1 MKLKETDLPG
11 IGKKF
16 SIITS
21 HNDKIDVI
29 IYINGKR
36 ELFIFEKDDYDEPVA
51 NVILNEEEANQLGSI
66 LMGVYFKPETEETK
80 ECLLKNLVIE
90 WIEVDENS
98 PLVNHTL
105 KDLQIRQKT
114 GASVISI
121 IRGDKTIINPSPD
134 EVIKK
139 GDTLVLVG
147 SREQIEKFFKEFKVR
162 N

>member
-21 HNDKIDVI
+21 HKDKIDVI
-29 IYINGKR
+29 IYLNGKR
-36 ELFIFEKDDYDEPVA
+36 EIFIFEEDDYDEPVA
-51 NVILNEEEANQLGSI
+51 NVVLNEEEANQLGSI

>member
-21 HNDKIDVI
+21 HKDKIDVI

>member
-21 HNDKIDVI
+21 HKDKIDVI

-51 NVILNEEEANQLGSI
+51 NVVLNEEEANQLGSI
-66 LMGVYFKPETEETK
+66 LMGVYFKPETEKTK

-90 WIEVDENS
+90 WIEVDKNS
-98 PLVNHTL
+98 PLVNHSL

-114 GASVISI
+114 GAIVISI
-121 IRGDKTIINPSPD
+121 IRGDKTIINPPPD
-134 EVIKK
+134 EIIRE
-139 GDTLVLVG
+139 GDTLVLAG
-147 SREQIEKFFKEFKVR
+147 SKEQIEKFFKEFKVR

>member
-16 SIITS
+16 SITTS

-36 ELFIFEKDDYDEPVA
+36 EIFIFEEDDFDEPVA
-51 NVILNEEEANQLGSI
+51 NVVLNEEEANQLGSI
-66 LMGVYFKPETEETK
+66 LMGVYFKPETEKTK
-80 ECLLKNLVIE
+80 EYLLKNLVIE

-98 PLVNHTL
+98 PLVNHSL
-105 KDLQIRQKT
+105 KDLQIRKKT

-121 IRGDKTIINPSPD
+121 IRGDKTIVNPSPD
-134 EVIKK
+134 EIIRKD
-139 GDTLVLVG
+139 DTLVLVG
-147 SREQIEKFFKEFKVR
+147 SKEQIEKFFKEFKVR
-162 N
+162 S